1 MTAATPTRATSGE
14 ALPTSRKKSRLWLKA
29 LMVLLLLPVLAFLA
43 LALWPAPVDVL
54 GDEGTAGVGAGGGGL
69 RKPFPAMVLRADNP
83 LPPNPATDERV
94 ELGRMLFFDPVLSGA
109 NDVSCATCH
118 HPDLGFGDG
127 RGLSM
132 GKGGH
137 GLGAERAGGAVI
149 RRGAPSI
156 WNSAFNHKQFWDGR
170 AADLEEQALGPI
182 KDEKEM
188 AQNPETLVAELKA
201 IPEYARRFDA
211 VFGGSEG
218 SGIAI
223 DNVLKAIASF
233 ERTLISNNSPFDRY
247 VNGDAGALT
256 PEQVRG
262 FNLFRSGKTRCFEC
276 HGLPTFANPDFK
288 IIGVPDLD
296 PQHPDL
302 GRAEVEGGEGYRLAF
317 KVPTLRNVAL
327 NPPYMHNGRF
337 KDLMEV
343 IDFYAGGGGPG
354 KGFETPHI
362 DDKIRPFTL
371 SDQEKRDLIAFLSA
385 LTDESKLPAFPE
397 RVPSGLPVVGRLDN
411 PARRSVAQ
419 HNTGSSGEK
428 VASRP
433 PQTIRVNAGE
443 SIQAAVSG
451 ARAGDTIEVMPG
463 AYHEEIF
470 IDLDNITLRGLAPDG
485 KVAQPQTAESMN
497 PSADTIT
504 TPAGPRA
511 RSLYWPV
518 LNGEKKLADAV
529 IATGSNFVIEGFEVR
544 NYVGNGIQVQN
555 ASGPVFRDLMIDDT
569 GLYGVYP
576 VSCTGVTVER
586 VTVTRIADAGIYV
599 GQSRDIL
606 VKDSVAHGN
615 VTGIEIENSVNAV
628 VENNLVYDN
637 TGGILVFVLPNNPS
651 KVGRNCR
658 VAGNRVFDNNHPN
671 FGNPSSI
678 VGRVP
683 PGGGILIMAADET
696 EVTGNEIRGN
706 NSYGVAV
713 MSLSV
718 SFPRNTS
725 FDVGPLPERNRI
737 HGNIYADNGRSPAP
751 KITEAGLAGAD
762 LLWDLSGWSNTW
774 QERGATRAT
783 PLLSASWP
791 SFARRAYWR
800 ALTLA
805 QEYL

>member
-1 MTAATPTRATSGE
+1 
-14 ALPTSRKKSRLWLKA
+14 L
-29 LMVLLLLPVLAFLA
+29 
-43 LALWPAPVDVL
+43 
-54 GDEGTAGVGAGGGGL
+54 
-69 RKPFPAMVLRADNP
+69 
-83 LPPNPATDERV
+83 
-94 ELGRMLFFDPVLSGA
+94 
-109 NDVSCATCH
+109 
-118 HPDLGFGDG
+118 
-127 RGLSM
+127 
-132 GKGGH
+132 
-137 GLGAERAGGAVI
+137 
-149 RRGAPSI
+149 

-182 KDEKEM
+182 KDDKEM
-188 AQNPETLVAELKA
+188 AQDPEALVSELKA

-211 VFGGSEG
+211 AFGGSGG
-218 SGIAI
+218 SGVSV

-296 PQHPDL
+296 PQQPDL
-302 GRAEVEGGEGYRLAF
+302 GRAEVEGGEGYRRAF

-337 KDLMEV
+337 KDLTEV
-343 IDFYAGGGGPG
+343 IDFYSRGGGPG
-354 KGFETPHI
+354 LGFDTPHL

-371 SDQEKRDLIAFLSA
+371 SGQEKSDLIAFLSA
-385 LTDESKLPAFPE
+385 LTDESNLPAFPE
-397 RVPSGLPVVGRLDN
+397 RVPSGLPVVARLDN
-411 PARRSVAQ
+411 PARRLVAE
-419 HNTGSSGEK
+419 HNAGSRGEK
-428 VASRP
+428 PAHRP
-433 PQTIRVNAGE
+433 AQTIRVNAGE
-443 SIQAAVSG
+443 SIQAAMTR
-451 ARAGDTIEVMPG
+451 ARAGDTVEVMPG
-463 AYHEEIF
+463 VYKEEIF
-470 IDLDNITLRGLAPDG
+470 IDLDNVTLRGLTPDG
-485 KVAQPQTAESMN
+485 KVARPQAGRDGR
-497 PSADTIT
+497 PSAET
-504 TPAGPRA
+504 G
-511 RSLYWPV
+511 SGSHFWPT
-518 LNGEKKLADAV
+518 LDGEKRLADAV

-576 VSCTGVTVER
+576 VSCSGVTVER

-599 GQSRDIL
+599 GQSRDI
-606 VKDSVAHGN
+606 VVRDSVAHGN

-628 VENNLVYDN
+628 VENNLVYNN

-658 VAGNRVFDNNHPN
+658 VSGNRVLDNNHPN

-678 VGRVP
+678 VGKVP
-683 PGGGILIMAADET
+683 PGGGIFIMAADET

-713 MSLSV
+713 MSLGV
-718 SFPRNTS
+718 AFPKGTR
-725 FDVGPLPERNRI
+725 FDVGPLPERNRV
-737 HGNIYADNGRSPAP
+737 HGNVYADNGREPS
-751 KITEAGLAGAD
+751 KSITDAGLAGAD

-774 QERGATRAT
+774 QEKDATRAT